1 MGTISSN
8 DVIIEQKH
16 IVLDNEWT
24 TKKRYKKK
32 YNSGDFDSDDIDI
45 KYKLKNNK
53 NKVGKKEDKNS
64 GSLRLRRA
72 YFKQWCRLWLFSR
85 RPRASPSPRPCA

>member
-53 NKVGKKEDKNS
+53 NKDKKNNKSDGEISDSDNIGNKGKKK
-64 GSLRLRRA
+64 
-72 YFKQWCRLWLFSR
+72 
-85 RPRASPSPRPCA
+85 